1 MLIVL
6 YWNIKEYMVKLSVEK
21 RMKQVRESL
30 QYQLFGEEYG
40 QELYIDNR
48 MGCRDGDAVCIDIGE
63 TRGDGVWEKRISV
76 ETGVGGCDILTV
88 DYMVWI

>member
-1 MLIVL
+1 
-6 YWNIKEYMVKLSVEK
+6 
-21 RMKQVRESL
+21 
-30 QYQLFGEEYG
+30 
-40 QELYIDNR
+40 

-63 TRGDGVWEKRISV
+63 TSGDGVWEKRISV

>member
-1 MLIVL
+1 
-6 YWNIKEYMVKLSVEK
+6 
-21 RMKQVRESL
+21 MKQVKKTCNIN
-30 QYQLFGEEYG
+30 QLFGEEYG

>member
-1 MLIVL
+1 MPTVL
-6 YWNIKEYMVKLSVEK
+6 PWNIKKYMVKLSVEK
-21 RMKQVRESL
+21 RMKQVKKCNIN
-30 QYQLFGEEYG
+30 QLFGEEYG
-40 QELYIDNR
+40 QELYIDTR

-63 TRGDGVWEKRISV
+63 TSGDGVWEKRISV

>member
-6 YWNIKEYMVKLSVEK
+6 YWNIKEYMVELSVEK

-48 MGCRDGDAVCIDIGE
+48 MGCRDGDTGCIDIGE

>member
-6 YWNIKEYMVKLSVEK
+6 YWNIKEYMVELSVEK

-48 MGCRDGDAVCIDIGE
+48 MGCRDGDAVCVDIGE
-63 TRGDGVWEKRISV
+63 TSGDGVWEKRISV